1 MRISIVRPRD
11 LGTSDLDQWRVLQG
25 ADPAFDSPFLSPEFT
40 IAVGAL
46 QDRVRVAVLH
56 DGPDVVGF
64 LPFERHP
71 MGIGMPVAAGLTD
84 AQGLVHAKDLEIDP
98 HQLIK
103 ACDLAVFEFDHLIPG
118 QPLLQPGHTRHP
130 SPIIDLR
137 DGYASYI
144 EAIKLRSGKTYRSTA
159 YKTRKLQRDVGPIH
173 HDYATTDL
181 APLHTL
187 LGWKTDQYRRTGR
200 TDRFARPWIV
210 ELVERLLATD
220 TEHFG
225 GVLDMLYV
233 DGEPVAGH
241 FGVRTGTTLAGWFP
255 AYDTSYAK
263 YSPGLIHHLA
273 MAERAAAAGIQIIDM
288 GRGEKEYKEKLKNG
302 EYEVAEGRIARPSA
316 GAGVHWM
323 LRVPA
328 RKARGTVLSNPALR
342 NTADRVLKTFG
353 RLRTSILS
361 PVNRECEPGR
371 SR

>member
-1 MRISIVRPRD
+1 
-11 LGTSDLDQWRVLQG
+11 
-25 ADPAFDSPFLSPEFT
+25 
-40 IAVGAL
+40 
-46 QDRVRVAVLH
+46 
-56 DGPDVVGF
+56 
-64 LPFERHP
+64 

-98 HQLIK
+98 YQLIK

-118 QPLLQPGHTRHP
+118 QPLLQSGHARYP

-144 EAIKLRSGKTYRSTA
+144 ETIKLKSGKTYRSTA
-159 YKTRKLQRDVGPIH
+159 YKTRKLQRDAGSIH

-233 DGEPVAGH
+233 DGRPVAEPLRRAH
-241 FGVRTGTTLAGWFP
+241 R
-255 AYDTSYAK
+255 
-263 YSPGLIHHLA
+263 HH
-273 MAERAAAAGIQIIDM
+273 
-288 GRGEKEYKEKLKNG
+288 
-302 EYEVAEGRIARPSA
+302 
-316 GAGVHWM
+316 
-323 LRVPA
+323 
-328 RKARGTVLSNPALR
+328 ARGLVP
-342 NTADRVLKTFG
+342 
-353 RLRTSILS
+353 RL
-361 PVNRECEPGR
+361 
-371 SR
+371 